1 MEEKIIKEDLENKTY
16 EFIGRLAL
24 ILFSQNI
31 RMSFSSLRQV
41 LKDNGYQNYATT
53 RGMARGLSAAYRRWQ
68 AKEKD
73 RGISVTA
80 DAIAHT
86 FVGKYGNHPW
96 Y

>member
-31 RMSFSSLRQV
+31 RMSFTTLRQL
-41 LKDNGYQNYATT
+41 LKDNGYQNYGTA
-53 RGMARGLSAAYRRWQ
+53 RGMARGLSAAYRRWK

-80 DAIAHT
+80 EAIAHT